1 MKKVRSQEG
10 ASLLVLLLFL
20 LLGTGA
26 FFLDFLAEKKL
37 EKQKQLRTQNALDTA
52 KKALI
57 AYAVSD
63 TTRPGEL
70 PCPDIDNDGKIDG
83 VGGNCSD
90 LRGWLPWFRLG
101 LGDIRDG
108 DGERLWYAI
117 SSSFRPYGAVPP
129 GVPLNPDT
137 QTNIVINNIDPA
149 DNPGIP
155 YVAAVIIAPGRPLSV
170 NEAGRTDQELS
181 GATADDVVASYL
193 EDRNSGADKT
203 AYTRQP
209 ATGDFNDA
217 VAIITVDEIMQ
228 NVGSRVKQ
236 QVINEIRRYRA
247 DNGFY
252 PFAEPSPGSQC
263 NASLQTEGYLQYKTA
278 GSPPCVYATVLSM
291 PAWFE
296 ANNWHRMFWYAF
308 DSSCQTDAGGPAVAC
323 EGGLTVDA
331 DNDVESLIVYSGK
344 ALHSVN
350 NSCGSG
356 YSQVLNRPSVQPC
369 DYFDNAA
376 NYDFDGIFESPV
388 DSAISND
395 ELIIIN

>member
-1 MKKVRSQEG
+1 MKKARSQKG

-26 FFLDFLAEKKL
+26 FFIDFISDKKL
-37 EKQKQLRTQNALDTA
+37 EKQRELRTQNAVDTA

-63 TTRPGEL
+63 TSRPGEL

-83 VGGNCSD
+83 VSGNCSS

-108 DGERLWYAI
+108 DGERLWYAV
-117 SSSFRPYGAVPP
+117 SSAFRPYGSVPP

-137 QTNIVINNIDPA
+137 QTNIVINDIDPA
-149 DNPGIP
+149 DNPGVS
-155 YVAAVIIAPGRPLSV
+155 YVAAVIIAPGRPLAV
-170 NEAGRTDQELS
+170 NESSRTDQKLS
-181 GATADDVVASYL
+181 GATADDLVVSYL
-193 EDRNSGADKT
+193 EDRNSDADKT
-203 AYTRQP
+203 TYTRQS
-209 ATGDFNDA
+209 ATAGFND
-217 VAIITVDEIMQ
+217 VVMVITVDEIMEK
-228 NVGSRVKQ
+228 VGNRVKQ
-236 QVINEIRRYRA
+236 QVINEIRRYRT

-252 PFAEPSPGSQC
+252 PFAESSPGNQC
-263 NASLQTEGYLQYKTA
+263 NTSLQTEGYLQYKTT
-278 GSPPCVYATVLSM
+278 GPPCAYATVLNV

-308 DSSCQTDAGGPAVAC
+308 DSSCQTDAGGPAVDC
-323 EGGLTVDA
+323 EGELTVDA
-331 DNDVESLIVYSGK
+331 VNDVESLILYSGK
-344 ALHSVN
+344 ALDSVN

-356 YSQVLNRPSVQPC
+356 YSQMLNRPSGQPC
-369 DYFDNAA
+369 DYFDNAV
-376 NYDFDGIFESPV
+376 NYDSDGIFENPV
-388 DSAISND
+388 DSGASND